1 MANAMT
7 PATEPRLARDMYI
20 DLLKKCLTGSG
31 FPGAVSTILP
41 PRGTVKRAAMDVIR
55 RVLARRRMILAKAP
69 PPHAGEEPNAQ
80 SCGETMMGMRRLNTL
95 QTCIETVLQAN
106 VPGDFIETGVWRGGA
121 VIFMR
126 AMLKMHGETGR
137 TVWVADSFSGLPKP
151 DSERYPRDSGDQNW
165 RCDHLAVSLDEV
177 KANFAR
183 YGLLDDQVRFLPGWF
198 RDTLPTAPIRELAI
212 LRLDGDLYEST
223 EIALEHLY
231 PKVVCG
237 GYVIVDDCGAISGC
251 RAAVDEYRAR
261 RRITEPMQFVRDP
274 RQSCVYWRKTR
285 SLSASDR
292 YQ

>member
-1 MANAMT
+1 MPNAMI
-7 PATEPRLARDMYI
+7 PTEPRLARDMYI

-31 FPGAVSTILP
+31 FPGAVGRILP

-55 RVLARRRMILAKAP
+55 NVLARRRMILAKMP
-69 PPHAGEEPNAQ
+69 PPHAGEEPNSQ

-95 QTCIETVLQAN
+95 QTCIETVLQGN

-126 AMLKMHGETGR
+126 AMLKVYGETGR
-137 TVWVADSFSGLPKP
+137 TVWVADSFNGLPKP
-151 DSERYPRDSGDQNW
+151 DSERYPRDSGDQLW
-165 RCDHLAVSLDEV
+165 RCDFMAVSVDEV

-198 RDTLPTAPIRELAI
+198 RDTLPAAPISELAI
-212 LRLDGDLYEST
+212 LRLDGGLYEST
-223 EIALEHLY
+223 AIALEHLY

-237 GYVIVDDCGAISGC
+237 GYVIVDDYGAISGC
-251 RAAVDEYRAR
+251 RAAADEYRAR
-261 RRITEPMQFVRDP
+261 CRITEPMQFVRD
-274 RQSCVYWRKTR
+274 RQQPCVYWRKTR
-285 SLSASDR
+285 SVSASDS